1 MEAME
6 EWYKDF
12 AEGCDI
18 YERLGHKIDA
28 LRLLCDNVD
37 SVKST
42 IWHVSKDPYR
52 PSKRGPGFWWDLVFP
67 VKFLGLYPGQETRE
81 QVFDS
86 IDEVYCWHNREEY
99 LLPSSVG
106 VPVNIFCRLPVAA
119 TE

>member
-1 MEAME
+1 MAWDSVEAME

-12 AEGCDI
+12 AEGCEI

-52 PSKRGPGFWWDLVFP
+52 PSKRGPGF
-67 VKFLGLYPGQETRE
+67 
-81 QVFDS
+81 
-86 IDEVYCWHNREEY
+86 
-99 LLPSSVG
+99 
-106 VPVNIFCRLPVAA
+106 
-119 TE
+119 